1 MDKTVRRN
9 RRKKSIRKK
18 VFGTSERP
26 RMCANKS
33 SRNLSVQIID
43 DIEGKTICSVSTNAL
58 ESKGKGAAST
68 RKNMNFAQKV
78 GEQIAKKAVEKG
90 IKKVVFDR
98 SGYRYHGVIKA
109 ISDAARKGGLE
120 F

>member
-1 MDKTVRRN
+1 MDKIARRN

-26 RMCANKS
+26 RMCASKS
-33 SRNLSVQIID
+33 NRNLCVQIID
-43 DIEGKTICSVSTNAL
+43 DTEGKTLCGISTSTL
-58 ESKGKGAAST
+58 ESKGKGPAT
-68 RKNMNFAQKV
+68 RKNMNFARKV
-78 GEQIAKKAVEKG
+78 GEQIAKKAAEKG

-98 SGYRYHGVIKA
+98 AGYRYHGVIKA
-109 ISDAARKGGLE
+109 ITDAARKGGLE